1 MRRVSKLS
9 GAERSELEIL
19 HNKGYSSRAIA
30 RVLGR
35 SPNTIATELKRNSF
49 REDGRTPQNK
59 QGMYS
64 AEYAK
69 QKAYVRRK
77 YAKYQGKKIQ
87 DNDELR
93 SYIIRKLKAGW
104 NPDEIS
110 GAMKREEKP
119 FYASKTAIYE
129 WLYSAWG
136 QAYCRYLPSR
146 QYRPKKQKTR
156 PTARTMIPDRVSVT
170 ERPRAAQNRLEP
182 GHWEYDSVVSSKRS
196 GSTFALAVA
205 SERTT
210 RFVTASLVP
219 NLRPAPFARTIARQL
234 AGKQVAT
241 LTTDNGIENRHHGAV
256 SKKTGAPVF
265 FTDPYSSW
273 QKGGVEN
280 ANRMLRAY
288 FPKGT
293 DFATVTQTDV
303 VFALTRI
310 NNKPRKILGYRSS
323 LQVAKEKGLILEKVS

>member
-1 MRRVSKLS
+1 MRRAPKLS
-9 GAERSELEIL
+9 GAERSELQIL
-19 HNKGYSSRAIA
+19 HEKGYSARAIA
-30 RVLGR
+30 SVLGR

-49 REDGRTPQNK
+49 REDGRTPQSK

-77 YAKYQGKKIQ
+77 YARYQGKKIQ

-93 SYIIRKLKAGW
+93 SYIVSGLASGW

-110 GAMKREEKP
+110 GAMRREKQP

-136 QAYCRYLPSR
+136 QRYCAQLYSQRYRRKPR
-146 QYRPKKQKTR
+146 KQLS
-156 PTARTMIPDRVSVT
+156 PTRTMISDRVSVT
-170 ERPRAAQNRLEP
+170 ERPKAAQSRLEP
-182 GHWEYDSVVSSKRS
+182 GHWEYDSVVGSKRS
-196 GSTFALAVA
+196 GNTFALAVA

-219 NLRPAPFARTIARQL
+219 NLRPVPFARTIARQL

-241 LTTDNGIENRHHGAV
+241 LTTDNGIENRHHGV
-256 SKKTGAPVF
+256 
-265 FTDPYSSW
+265 
-273 QKGGVEN
+273 
-280 ANRMLRAY
+280 
-288 FPKGT
+288 
-293 DFATVTQTDV
+293 VTECSEPTS
-303 VFALTRI
+303 
-310 NNKPRKILGYRSS
+310 RK
-323 LQVAKEKGLILEKVS
+323 ALILLQ

>member
-1 MRRVSKLS
+1 MKRAPKLS
-9 GAERSELEIL
+9 GAERSELQIL
-19 HNKGYSSRAIA
+19 HEKGYSARAIA
-30 RVLGR
+30 SVLGR

-49 REDGRTPQNK
+49 REDGRTPQSK

-77 YAKYQGKKIQ
+77 YARYQGKKIQ

-93 SYIIRKLKAGW
+93 SYIVSGLASGW

-110 GAMKREEKP
+110 GAMRREKQP

-146 QYRPKKQKTR
+146 QYRPKKRKTKS
-156 PTARTMIPDRVSVT
+156 TVRTMIPDRVSVT
-170 ERPRAAQNRLEP
+170 ERPVAAQSRLEP

-210 RFVTASLVP
+210 RFVTATLVP
-219 NLRPAPFARTIARQL
+219 NLRPVPFARTIARQL

-241 LTTDNGIENRHHGAV
+241 LTTDNGIENRHHRVV

-293 DFATVTQTDV
+293 DFSTVEQTEV
-303 VFALTRI
+303 VSALARI
-310 NNKPRKILGYRSS
+310 NNKPRKILGYKSS
-323 LQVAKEKGLILEKVS
+323 LQVAKEKGLILERVS